1 MATLFSLACIVAA
14 ASGHGLADHPVS
26 GDQHIV
32 PDGTWTL
39 SAPTA
44 QIQTTAEVPGDLITD
59 LERVGLIPDPLF
71 EDNFKNHT
79 LWTSHAWTY
88 TTTFANDGKD
98 VATLLVFDGIK
109 MGASIALNGQ
119 PVGVAVDQF
128 LRYQYDI
135 TQLLLAGTNE
145 LSVTFD
151 FDIDVNGR
159 FMACTGGWNWAP
171 YSDTSQ
177 HGAST
182 FSQGIWKSVYLVT
195 VNSAAITHAVPQVFY
210 DGSFPTVKL
219 KEHQHGGFTVK
230 AYFHT
235 WAPAAVTGTLR
246 IQSVFGSTN
255 QTVQLQK
262 GNSTSNL
269 TLAADAS
276 DIELW
281 WPTGVGSQ
289 ALYNLSFEFVPDNGT
304 AVETER
310 RVGFR
315 TFALVT
321 GNDTD
326 PNYVQKNKN
335 ADGNDSQGM
344 LWRVNGLVML
354 SKGANMIPMEELEG
368 RMSAE
373 AHWQLVAS
381 SRDAGMNT
389 LRVWG
394 GGIFLPDAWYDA
406 CDELGIMV
414 YHDMAYAQ
422 HAHSPSADQTQE
434 AELRH
439 QIRRLA
445 HHPAIVMYDGCNECK
460 VVLGTPTGIYATFVM
475 TVVAQEDKSR
485 AVWPSCPGQGWEA
498 GVNRLTGLPN
508 DSPKGLLPAGTKT
521 DQATP
526 FRNASTC
533 TFQNN
538 VDYNHGT
545 HWIQNNTQD
554 EHDCCAQCQ
563 AYDSC
568 AVAVFYHGVC
578 YFKQSNERPV
588 YTEGAVACWP
598 KGSGPIPP
606 PPPTPPPRPSP
617 IETHGPY
624 QLGSGFPTVNNDAG
638 LSMFNPNIPI
648 QITPHL
654 TGPQYNNVFASEFG
668 CIVMSSFESMS
679 ATLRLRHWGLHG
691 GEAAD
696 NCTGGFTSVCT
707 GNNTMAQRNY
717 PCDNV
722 IYAYFGLHQDLN
734 VVGEAAFK
742 KQLYQCMIG
751 QALEIKSNVET
762 RRASNQFGL
771 IIWQLNEI
779 WPTGG
784 WGSLEYGTPVRGQVI
799 GGRWKPLHYWYKSS
813 ILTDV
818 AVACGGDGQC
828 YIKNDSPFAFTG
840 TVTIDAVTLSTGATS
855 SLYNKSIS
863 MPTGAGVTSF
873 LNLDLSRI
881 NASQQILLA
890 QAYNESGLVV
900 CHNVIPLL
908 PPTNLSVPTTEVT
921 ATLSSKANPDGS
933 VDIAVKSNQV
943 AMYVVLTTTA
953 QGRFSDNAF
962 LLFPGTKVI
971 QFIPFLGFNFTT
983 LERTLRL
990 EHLAEMQ

>member
-624 QLGSGFPTVNNDAG
+624 QLV
-638 LSMFNPNIPI
+638 
-648 QITPHL
+648 
-654 TGPQYNNVFASEFG
+654 
-668 CIVMSSFESMS
+668 
-679 ATLRLRHWGLHG
+679 
-691 GEAAD
+691 
-696 NCTGGFTSVCT
+696 
-707 GNNTMAQRNY
+707 
-717 PCDNV
+717 
-722 IYAYFGLHQDLN
+722 
-734 VVGEAAFK
+734 
-742 KQLYQCMIG
+742 
-751 QALEIKSNVET
+751 
-762 RRASNQFGL
+762 
-771 IIWQLNEI
+771 IWQLNEI